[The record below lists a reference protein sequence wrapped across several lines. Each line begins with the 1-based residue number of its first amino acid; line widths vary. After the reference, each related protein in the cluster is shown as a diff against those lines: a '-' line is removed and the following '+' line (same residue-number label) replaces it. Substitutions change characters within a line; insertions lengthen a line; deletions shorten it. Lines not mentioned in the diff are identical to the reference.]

1 MAISRYLTAAAAFS
15 MVVAPVAASA
25 GEPVGRVSSATQ
37 GTLILR
43 DGKLMPASAGQSLI
57 AGDKVVTRDKARAT
71 VKFAGCERA
80 VGSTAILAVSNG
92 CDANAVGLDASTETA
107 GMGNAAVGDT
117 SSVVLGVLALGAV
130 GLGVWAALDGD
141 TDDAPSSP

>member
-1 MAISRYLTAAAAFS
+1 MAISRYLTAAAALC
-15 MVVAPVAASA
+15 MVMAPVAATA
-25 GEPVGRVSSATQ
+25 GESVGRISSATQ

-43 DGKLMPASAGQSLI
+43 DGKLMRASAGQSLL

-92 CDANAVGLDASTETA
+92 CDANAVGLDASTRTA
-107 GMGNAAVGDT
+107 GLGNAAEGDG
-117 SSVVLGVLALGAV
+117 SSVVVAVLALGAV
-130 GLGVWAALDGD
+130 GLGVWAALDGE